1 MSELLTTW
9 QVQELLK
16 VDRITIYRMLNDG
29 RLRGI
34 KIGNQWRFQTTE
46 IQRLLGEEIED
57 EITSSKVPAL
67 VDFPV
72 ECVQKLQNI
81 YAGILGIGSVA
92 VNLQGAPLTEPTVAN
107 PFCELMLASESGLK
121 ACQASWSKMK
131 AGTQGKLGFQVCHA
145 GLYYLCSA
153 ISIDEKKVAHMISGQ
168 FYTSHAF
175 HRNTPERLR
184 QLSEK
189 HGIDL
194 KNLSEAEKS
203 IPVLNK
209 QQQAKVVEWTPKVAE
224 TIQSFICERVE
235 IMDRLQRIAEL
246 STITPALSK

>member
-16 VDRITIYRMLNDG
+16 VDRITVYRMLNDG
-29 RLRGI
+29 RLKGI
-34 KIGNQWRFQTTE
+34 KIGNHWRFQTSE
-46 IQRLLGEEIED
+46 IQRFLGED
-57 EITSSKVPAL
+57 DTDSADAKVSAI

-72 ECVQKLQNI
+72 ECVQQLQNI

-92 VNLQGAPLTEPTVAN
+92 VNLQGTPLTEPTVAN
-107 PFCELMLASESGLK
+107 PFCELMLSSENGCK
-121 ACQASWSKMK
+121 ACQASWCKMRVQ
-131 AGTQGKLGFQVCHA
+131 TPTRQGFQVCHA
-145 GLYYLCSA
+145 GLYYQSSA
-153 ISIDEKKVAHMISGQ
+153 IFIDEKKVAQMISGQ

-194 KNLSEAEKS
+194 KKLSEAEKS
-203 IPVLNK
+203 IPILNK
-209 QQQAKVVEWTPKVAE
+209 QEQAKVVEWTPKVAE

-235 IMDRLQRIAEL
+235 IMNRLQRIAEL
-246 STITPALSK
+246 STITPTLSK